1 MKYLTATGGIME
13 VRRIFIQG
21 AGTMGSGIA
30 QVSAQAGFEVMLMD
44 LSMEILQ
51 KGMNSVEKSL

>member
-1 MKYLTATGGIME
+1 ME